1 MSRRAIY
8 SFGNTC
14 SALGG
19 GGISWSPTLTY
30 PASNALWDAD
40 FVNNNYSG
48 ATLQGTMCQQ
58 QLVNLNPNFMENA
71 DGSLTTFTATTT
83 VRRTNKGMVLDG
95 QDRANQ
101 IIQNRSLNN
110 AAWTA
115 LLCTTA
121 KDQTG
126 RTGVANSAS
135 SVTVTTGGATLLQT
149 VTISGSTFYG
159 YVEAKRISGSG
170 TLEMTIDSG
179 VSWALLDVST
189 PIFNGWAKATKPAQT
204 PGAGTYTMG
213 FRFST
218 TGDVWAIDF
227 VEVNPVA
234 TEFSPVATIAAK
246 LTGIRDRPSSQIS
259 DNSVPAFYLRDN
271 AVRCVYAEFAFRTA
285 GGLIT
290 ASGGTILNV
299 RATDCQAFSAAVTTP
314 NAPTLATSF
323 RLTQL
328 NKVMCWQSATQTGII
343 LNGGTEA
350 TASGA
355 APDGGLTHWDWLT
368 NGTGSAQNAGRLTR
382 MFGLSAIPPASIR
395 QAWTT

>member
-1 MSRRAIY
+1 MGMSL
-8 SFGNTC
+8 GLMGLGLT
-14 SALGG
+14 LGG
-19 GGISWSPTLTY
+19 GGLVWSQALTF
-30 PASNALWDAD
+30 PASNASWDAD
-40 FVNNNYSG
+40 FVNNQYSG

-71 DGSLTTFTATTT
+71 DGSLTTFTAQTT

-101 IIQNRSLNN
+101 IIQNRTLTN
-110 AAWTA
+110 AAWV
-115 LLCTTA
+115 TTSCVAA

-126 RTGVANSAS
+126 RTGVANSAC
-135 SVTVTTGGATLLQT
+135 SVTTSGANATILQS
-149 VTISGSTFYG
+149 VTISGSAFYG

-170 TLEMTIDSG
+170 TIEMTIDG
-179 VSWALLDVST
+179 GLSWALLDVST
-189 PIFNGWAKATKPAQT
+189 PIFNGWAKATKAVQT
-204 PGAGTYTMG
+204 PGAGTFNMG

-218 TGDVWAIDF
+218 SGDVWAIDF

-234 TEFSPVATIAAK
+234 TEFSPVATTTAK

-259 DNSVPAFYLRDN
+259 DNSVPALYLRDN
-271 AVRCVYAEFAFRTA
+271 VVRCVYAEFAFRTA
-285 GGLIT
+285 GGIIT

-350 TASGA
+350 TASGG
-355 APDGGLTHWDWLT
+355 APDGALTHWDWLT

-382 MFGLSAIPPASIR
+382 MFGLSAIPPAAIR